1 MGSGLLLLLCCC
13 LPTALGAQ
21 YLTVYKH
28 APGTVLDPRVIA
40 SVRSSSSGPPL
51 SNLRL
56 AVEDAPATPQT
67 RDPGHGRPPFTSS
80 RLRLATGD
88 VSSVR
93 VVLQCIG
100 VGCTF
105 GKGAVLRGIN
115 FDGRVEYNGSSLAFN
130 LPAPGHYIAT
140 HYYLQVVVHNATGAP
155 HFARGKLFY
164 FWLDRQRSTP
174 SPVRP
179 IGDVTALGIVANST
193 TPQTVEIQRLLD
205 NGTVP
210 QLYFPGPAVYR
221 VGPLFVQRPMSI
233 LLGAG
238 ATLQHPPPPMPN
250 HHSDSATGPP
260 TPRSKHVQHV
270 QHAQHRRLGASHC
283 SSPAFLTISA
293 DGVHVGG
300 RGGTLDANG
309 FAGHNVCVVDA
320 ANVTLRYLLL
330 RGSASWST
338 HIFRSDH
345 VAVEGIKIFSGAD
358 GIDPDNSRDVSLRS
372 VFVHSNDDAIAV
384 KATVA
389 GSNTERIVCERALLS
404 TKKSCVKVGTESLS
418 NFNDVLFSDV
428 EGFDLDRG
436 LVLYPSDGGKFANVM
451 FRRIR
456 LSSFYPYANE
466 SRDGAALDF
475 ETKHRAG
482 LSQLT
487 NISVVDVVVSKVTG
501 SSLFKGVAGAPIE
514 NVAIRNLTLVMG
526 LPHNNKTT
534 GSGSGRP
541 FVFEC
546 HGFVDAVTVEDDLHL
561 EWGMYRDAWAGLQN
575 DPKCL
580 RLLHASG
587 H

>member
-1 MGSGLLLLLCCC
+1 MVKILFLIC
-13 LPTALGAQ
+13 LPQMGLGVE
-21 YLTVYKH
+21 LTVYPQ
-28 APGTVLDPRVIA
+28 APGTELDPRLVA
-40 SVRSSSSGPPL
+40 SVHLSGSNRPPL
-51 SNLRL
+51 SDLRL

-67 RDPGHGRPPFTSS
+67 RDPGYGRPPFTSS

-88 VSSVR
+88 GASAVR
-93 VVLQCIG
+93 VALQCIG

-105 GKGAVLRGIN
+105 GKGAVLRGVN
-115 FDGRVEYNGSSLAFN
+115 FDGHVEYNGSNIAFN

-140 HYYLQVVVHNATGAP
+140 HYYLQVVVQNATGAP

-164 FWLDRQRSTP
+164 FWLDSQDSIPSAKST
-174 SPVRP
+174 RP
-179 IGDVTALGIVANST
+179 AQDVTALGILSNST
-193 TPQTVEIQRLLD
+193 TPQTEAIQRLLD
-205 NGTVP
+205 NITLP
-210 QLYFPGPAVYR
+210 RLYFPGPAVYR
-221 VGPLFVQRPMSI
+221 TASLFVQRPMSI
-233 LLGAG
+233 ILGEG
-238 ATLQHPPPPMPN
+238 ATLQHPPPPIVNPLF
-250 HHSDSATGPP
+250 DSATRSSTPP
-260 TPRSKHVQHV
+260 SNHTKHVTH
-270 QHAQHRRLGASHC
+270 HRLGASSC
-283 SSPAFLTISA
+283 SGPAFLTISA
-293 DGVHVGG
+293 HGVHVSG

-320 ANVTLRYLLL
+320 TNVTLRYLLL

-389 GSNTERIVCERALLS
+389 GSNTERVVCEHALLS

-418 NFNDVLFSDV
+418 NFNDVLFSDI

-456 LSSFYPYANE
+456 LSSFYPYEDE

-487 NISVVDVVVSKVTG
+487 NISVIDIVVSNVTG
-501 SSLFKGVAGAPIE
+501 SSLLKGIAGAKIE

-526 LPHNNKTT
+526 MPNDRAE
-534 GSGSGRP
+534 GSRMP

-546 HGFVDAVTVEDDLHL
+546 HGFVDTVTVENLHL
-561 EWGMYRDAWAGLQN
+561 QWGMYRNVWAGLQN
-575 DPKCL
+575 DPNCL
-580 RLLHASG
+580 HLYSG